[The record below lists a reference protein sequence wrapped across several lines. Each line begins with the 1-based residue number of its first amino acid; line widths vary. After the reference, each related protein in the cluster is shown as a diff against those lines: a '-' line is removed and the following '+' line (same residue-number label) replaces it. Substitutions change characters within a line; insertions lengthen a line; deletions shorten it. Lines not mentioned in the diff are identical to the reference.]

1 MTTLQWLTALMPVL
15 SVFVLLVLLR
25 LPATR
30 AMPLSL
36 LVSALLALWVWQL
49 PLKQLLAAMLEG
61 SVIAVSILWIVFGAI
76 LLLNV
81 LRYSGGL
88 DAIRAGFAKL
98 SPDRRVQ
105 TILIGWLFVSFLEG
119 AAGFGTPAA
128 IAAPLLVALGFAPL
142 AAVVLALIADS
153 SSVSFGAVGTPV
165 LVGIAQ
171 GMEGASPEALQAIAL
186 TAIGIDVL
194 VASLLPLILCLILT
208 RFFSEEKSWWP
219 ALQLAPFALLG
230 GLAFTVPAYGVALLL
245 GPEFPSILGA
255 LTGLALMSTLAHFG
269 ILLPKTPWY
278 FSAQDKQQSQALQ
291 QQVATSDRI
300 MPLWRAWLP
309 YGLVALLLVLSRI
322 PQLPLQGWLRSLEWR
337 WANILG
343 TDISASLAPLYL
355 PGSFFLAV
363 ALLTLWLHQNPT
375 QQSPWRMV
383 QQAGR
388 DSLARLGPATIALMA
403 SVPMVRIF
411 LQSGVNDAGLA
422 AMPFELAQVA
432 ALHLAD
438 YWLWVA
444 PLIGALGSFLAGS
457 ATFSNMMFASFQQ
470 TVAAEAGLPETL
482 VLGLQLLG
490 ANAGNMICVVNVV
503 AAASVVNLSGREG
516 DIIRYTLLPM
526 LYYCLAASLVA
537 VLFWL

>member
-1 MTTLQWLTALMPVL
+1 MTSLQWLTALMPVL
-15 SVFVLLVLLR
+15 SVFVLLVVLR

-36 LVSALLALWVWQL
+36 LVSALLALWVWQM
-49 PLKQLLAAMLEG
+49 PLRQLLAAMLEG
-61 SVIAVSILWIVFGAI
+61 SVIALSILWIVFGAI

-81 LRYSGGL
+81 LRHSGGL
-88 DAIRAGFAKL
+88 DVIRSGFAKL

-128 IAAPLLVALGFAPL
+128 IAAPLLVALGFSPL

-171 GMEGASPEALQAIAL
+171 GMDGATAEGLRAIAL

-194 VASLLPLILCLILT
+194 VASMLPLILCLVLT
-208 RFFSEEKSWWP
+208 RFFSEEKSWLP
-219 ALQLAPFALLG
+219 ALQLAPFAVIG
-230 GLAFTVPAYGVALLL
+230 GLAFTVPAYGVAWAL

-255 LTGLALMSTLAHFG
+255 LVGLALMSTLARYH
-269 ILLPKTPWY
+269 ILLPKEPWY
-278 FSAQDKQQSQALQ
+278 FSAEDKIQSENLQ
-291 QQVATSDRI
+291 REVAVGQG
-300 MPLWRAWLP
+300 MPLWRAWMP
-309 YGLVALLLVLSRI
+309 YVLVAVLLVLSRV
-322 PQLPLQGWLRSLEWR
+322 PQLPLQGWLNAMVWR
-337 WANILG
+337 WPEILG
-343 TDISASLAPLYL
+343 TNISASLAPLYL
-355 PGSFFLAV
+355 PGSLFVLV
-363 ALLTLWLHQNPT
+363 ALLTLWLHK
-375 QQSPWRMV
+375 SPLSCL

-411 LQSGVNDAGLA
+411 LQSGVNEAGLA

-444 PLIGALGSFLAGS
+444 PLVGALGSFLAGS

-470 TVAAEAGLPETL
+470 TVATEAGLPETL

-516 DIIRYTLLPM
+516 DIIRYTLVPM
-526 LYYCLAASLVA
+526 LYYCLAASMVA
-537 VLFWL
+537 LLFW